1 MLLWIV
7 FAVLTALAA
16 VLVVSPYWRRD
27 KSTTAQTHDV
37 EVYKQQLVELEEEHA
52 RGIIG
57 DTEAE
62 SARIEIS
69 RRLLNASK
77 SAESLSSASASSK
90 APYAMIGAIAVISMT
105 TYLYYGSPQLPDQPI
120 SARVE
125 PQGAPPVDELV
136 ARVEERVKTNPQD
149 GEGWSV
155 IAHVYMR
162 TGRYAEAANAYRKAI
177 EILGATPERW
187 SDLGEALIF
196 ANNGI
201 VIPEA
206 SEAFSNAFAAD
217 ADDLRASFWLVAEKE
232 QKGELPAAAEGYREL
247 VQRDF
252 PAEVKDMIRT
262 RLAHVEARI
271 SGNPVET
278 PQQQAQTTN
287 GPTEEQQAMID
298 QMVSGLA
305 ERLQADGSDLDG
317 WLKLMRAYT
326 VLGRRDDAMSAWKQ
340 AQQQFA
346 GNDQALGRID
356 EFAKSLGLQS

>member
-1 MLLWIV
+1 MV
-7 FAVLTALAA
+7 
-16 VLVVSPYWRRD
+16 
-27 KSTTAQTHDV
+27 AQ
-37 EVYKQQLVELEEEHA
+37 
-52 RGIIG
+52 
-57 DTEAE
+57 
-62 SARIEIS
+62 
-69 RRLLNASK
+69 
-77 SAESLSSASASSK
+77 
-90 APYAMIGAIAVISMT
+90 
-105 TYLYYGSPQLPDQPI
+105 
-120 SARVE
+120 
-125 PQGAPPVDELV
+125 
-136 ARVEERVKTNPQD
+136 VEERLRTNPQD

-196 ANNGI
+196 ANNGA

-206 SEAFSNAFAAD
+206 SKAFASAFAAD
-217 ADDLRASFWLVAEKE
+217 PDDLRASFWLVAEKE
-232 QKGELPAAAEGYREL
+232 QKGQLPAAAEGYREL

-252 PAEVKDMIRT
+252 PPEVKDMIRT

-271 SGNPVET
+271 SGSPVAA
-278 PQQQAQTTN
+278 PQREAQATN

-326 VLGRRDDAMSAWKQ
+326 VLGRHDDAMSAWKR
-340 AQQQFA
+340 AQKQFA